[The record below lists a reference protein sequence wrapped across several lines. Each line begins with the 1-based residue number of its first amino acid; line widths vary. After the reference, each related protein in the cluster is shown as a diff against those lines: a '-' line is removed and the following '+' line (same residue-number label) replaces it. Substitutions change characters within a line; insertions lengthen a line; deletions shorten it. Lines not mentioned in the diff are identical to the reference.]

1 MSSLRSHKD
10 LVIKLVTKSAQSI
23 TVPKTA
29 KKKQVPEVWQ
39 DENINLFENLK
50 WVKKHGNPHLL
61 NI

>member
-23 TVPKTA
+23 TVPKMA
-29 KKKQVPEVWQ
+29 KKKKKQVPEVWQ

-50 WVKKHGNPHLL
+50 LV
-61 NI
+61 

>member
-10 LVIKLVTKSAQSI
+10 LVIKLVTKSAQSM

-29 KKKQVPEVWQ
+29 KKKKQVPEVWQ

-50 WVKKHGNPHLL
+50 WV
-61 NI
+61 